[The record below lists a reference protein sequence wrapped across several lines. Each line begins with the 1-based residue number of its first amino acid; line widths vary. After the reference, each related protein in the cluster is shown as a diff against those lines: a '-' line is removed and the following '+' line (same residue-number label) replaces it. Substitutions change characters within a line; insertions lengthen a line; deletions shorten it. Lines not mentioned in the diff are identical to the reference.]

1 MTSRWQFKMAEERAV
16 RWRRARRV
24 RLNSAAYLFPLAFV
38 SRVPVGA
45 GGSRWITF
53 FGESGGPC
61 ARNVTITGQHNN
73 RSRPVSENL
82 YTHCVARFRIF
93 RKRKKRWVCHT
104 NTLPWDFLRMTARPN
119 KHKESIFQC
128 VYRARTTLGDFL
140 FRHFYYVRSSVRWKN
155 AMARIENAQRS

>member
-16 RWRRARRV
+16 RWRCARRV

-82 YTHCVARFRIF
+82 YTHCVERFRIF
-93 RKRKKRWVCHT
+93 RKRKKDECVTRIRCLEIFFEWPRAQT
-104 NTLPWDFLRMTARPN
+104 NTRKVYFNAYIVRAQLLETFYFGIFITYDRAYDGRTPWL
-119 KHKESIFQC
+119 E
-128 VYRARTTLGDFL
+128 
-140 FRHFYYVRSSVRWKN
+140 
-155 AMARIENAQRS
+155 